1 MFSLVQLSYWKS
13 ALNDFTVNQQD
24 LVKVRKG
31 AMDLAKEFDRLLKMY
46 EKQELANV
54 GLRETLKKVRQEKD
68 LKEKQ
73 VQLANRTIERLCV
86 KQGSTEA
93 EDAVKDAHI
102 RRLETQL
109 ATMRSSGELKAMCE
123 ELEVR
128 VRGLEQDVCVQEEKT
143 DDAERRAREA
153 EKECELMKR
162 SLQIAAEQMTKGG
175 SGGDVSSSLL
185 LAVAKGQE
193 EAVSLSKELADAKNR
208 MDEMEGALVAAR
220 KHLKSQHE
228 ALLRW
233 KEFEASQL
241 KSKNALEQEVAVL
254 QEKVGRMTEQSKK
267 FNVSYQDL
275 KNKLTEASGRLE
287 MEKTLRE
294 EVERKLEDALRAK
307 SPERSGMPSY
317 SLGEAG
323 SPKPAPSTIDRI
335 EKEIHDVQS
344 EVPSVSRNFAELR
357 QSFENKT
364 TREQRGTV
372 IQVDARATT
381 VAPEAMPLPSNI
393 EEYRVGGEKHTL
405 FDLANMDVEF

>member
-1 MFSLVQLSYWKS
+1 MQLSYWKS

-24 LVKVRKG
+24 MVKVRKS

-46 EKQELANV
+46 EKQELSNV

-86 KQGSTEA
+86 KQGTTEA

-102 RRLETQL
+102 RRLETKL
-109 ATMRSSGELKAMCE
+109 AAMRSSGELKTMCE

-128 VRGLEQDVCVQEEKT
+128 VRGLEQDVQLQQEKT
-143 DDAERRAREA
+143 DAAERRAREA
-153 EKECELMKR
+153 EKECELIKR

-193 EAVSLSKELADAKNR
+193 EAVSLSKELADAKNK
-208 MDEMEGALVAAR
+208 MDEMESALVAAR
-220 KHLKSQHE
+220 NHLKSQHE

-241 KSKNALEQEVAVL
+241 KSKNALEQEVAML
-254 QEKVGRMTEQSKK
+254 QEKVGRMSEQSQT
-267 FNVSYQDL
+267 FNASYQDL
-275 KNKLTEASGRLE
+275 KNKLTETSGRLE

-294 EVERKLEDALRAK
+294 EAEKKLEDTLSCIRAK
-307 SPERSGMPSY
+307 SPERHDKPRSSQ
-317 SLGEAG
+317 GEAA
-323 SPKPAPSTIDRI
+323 SPKRAPTTIDKI

-344 EVPSVSRNFAELR
+344 EVPSVSRNFEELR
-357 QSFENKT
+357 MSFENKT

-381 VAPEAMPLPSNI
+381 VAPDAMPPPSDI
-393 EEYRVGGEKHTL
+393 KEFRVGGEKHTL